1 MSSHAPATLDDFLAR
16 LRDENPFLINRVD
29 RPLAGGPI
37 DVPAINAHA
46 FHRILALGR
55 QAHRENRGI
64 GVVVWG
70 EAGVGKSHLLGRLG
84 RWADQDR
91 HACHVYLHN
100 LQASPERL
108 PRYVLRSIFQAL
120 TRGRIPPLHHSPLSR
135 LLTAALRRGLK
146 PGTQQ
151 TWETIA
157 AGHQRLVAR
166 LAAEDPSQGVLFDH
180 TVHEIL
186 FRFLREAHPS
196 MQGRGDTVADLAV
209 RWLAGEVL
217 EPAEARLLG
226 LPPQRVPDDPVALA
240 DNQHVKQVLVAL
252 TQLARAAGRLLL
264 VCFDQ
269 VDNLDE
275 IQVKALTRF
284 LHDLLD
290 SSGNLLVVTTG
301 VQQTMLGY
309 LQRGVI
315 TETSWDRVG
324 QFELALG
331 RLRREQGWELLRARL
346 RPFLEPF
353 RGLAEVDQKVREDG
367 LFPLG
372 SAWFEGRVRDLSDFR
387 PRDLIGWA
395 CERWGRLQEALEAAP
410 GRLWLERWPEEGE
423 ARVPPATELS
433 PEEQQGAITRE
444 VQRRLAY
451 QKPRFLGQADLMPA
465 DEDHLL
471 GLLETTLDQCR
482 GGRYALRAWHRVQHP
497 KGGRRG
503 PYDLILEQQTATG
516 QTLRLGV
523 RVLVAEHGRSVFAA
537 LTRIV
542 EDEAPPGR
550 ILLVTDARQEMP
562 FGDKGGELLEELKQR
577 GPGGFQHV
585 VVSREELAGLEALQ
599 AVVRLARAGDFE
611 VEMAPGPRRAVT
623 EDEVIAS
630 YHRDGRYLALP
641 LLRELLGGE
650 ARPVP
655 GAAPAPE
662 GEGMI
667 LERAPAPQ
675 GAAP

>member
-1 MSSHAPATLDDFLAR
+1 MSTHAPATLDDFFAR
-16 LRDENPFLINRVD
+16 VRDDNPFLVNRVD
-29 RPLAGGPI
+29 RPLAGGPF
-37 DVPAINAHA
+37 DVPAIHA
-46 FHRILALGR
+46 AAFNRLVALGR
-55 QAHRENRGI
+55 QARTANRGI

-84 RWADQDR
+84 RWAGQDR

-108 PRYVLRSIFQAL
+108 PRYVLRSILQSL
-120 TRGRIPPLHHSPLSR
+120 TRGRTPPLHRCPLSA
-135 LLTAALRRGLK
+135 LMTAALKSELK
-146 PGTQQ
+146 PGVLQ
-151 TWETIA
+151 TWDTIA
-157 AGHQRLVAR
+157 AAHQRLVAR

-180 TVHEIL
+180 TVHEVL
-186 FRFLREAHPS
+186 FRFLREGHPS
-196 MQGRGDTVADLAV
+196 MQGRGDPVAEMAV
-209 RWLAGEVL
+209 RWLAGDVL

-240 DNQHVKQVLVAL
+240 DNQLVKQVLVAL
-252 TQLARAAGRLLL
+252 TQLARAAGRLFLL
-264 VCFDQ
+264 CFDQ

-275 IQVKALTRF
+275 AQVRALTRF

-301 VQQTMLGY
+301 VRQTVLGY

-324 QFELALG
+324 QFEVALG

-346 RPFLEPF
+346 GPFLEPF
-353 RGLAEVDQKVREDG
+353 RGLPEVEQKVRVDG

-372 SAWFEGRVRDLSDFR
+372 SAWFEGRLGDLIDFR

-395 CERWGRLQEALEAAP
+395 CERWGRLQEGLEATA

-423 ARVPPATELS
+423 ASPPGGTELS
-433 PEEQQGAITRE
+433 PEELQGAITRE
-444 VQRRLAY
+444 VQRRLAQ
-451 QKPRFLGQADLMPA
+451 QKVRFLRQPDLMPT

-471 GLLETTLDQCR
+471 GLLEATLDQCR
-482 GGRYALRAWHRVQHP
+482 GGRYALQTWQRVQHP
-497 KGGRRG
+497 KTGRRG
-503 PYDLILEQQTATG
+503 PYDLLLEQQTSTG
-516 QTLRLGV
+516 PAPRLGV

-550 ILLVTDARQEMP
+550 ILLVTDARQETP
-562 FGDKGGELLEELKQR
+562 FGDKGGELLDELKQR
-577 GPGGFQHV
+577 GPDAFRHV
-585 VVSREELAGLEALQ
+585 EASRDELVGLEAMQ

-611 VEMAPGPRRAVT
+611 VEPAPGQRRAVT
-623 EDEVIAS
+623 EEEVVAS
-630 YHRDGRYLALP
+630 YHCDGRYLALP
-641 LLRELLGGE
+641 LVRALLGGE
-650 ARPVP
+650 ARPVL
-655 GAAPAPE
+655 AA
-662 GEGMI
+662 
-667 LERAPAPQ
+667 APQ
-675 GAAP
+675 GATP